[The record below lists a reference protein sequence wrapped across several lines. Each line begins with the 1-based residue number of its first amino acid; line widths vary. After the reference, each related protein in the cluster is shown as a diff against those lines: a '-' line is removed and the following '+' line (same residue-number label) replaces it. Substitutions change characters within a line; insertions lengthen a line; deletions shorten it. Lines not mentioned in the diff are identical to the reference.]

1 MHEGFGSGAGRGVCS
16 QLLGSRAGE
25 LEKEGRLGDSEA
37 STVLGKVGVSPM
49 AWLLEGNSSI
59 CLLESFSVQDS
70 LAVSRGNLAEN
81 P

>member
-1 MHEGFGSGAGRGVCS
+1 M
-16 QLLGSRAGE
+16 
-25 LEKEGRLGDSEA
+25 
-37 STVLGKVGVSPM
+37 LGKVGVSPM
-49 AWLLEGNSSI
+49 AWLLEGNNSI